1 MELDTLIKGT
11 ITGGGVIPHP
21 QPLINKSTSR
31 WAASSMHACVSASA
45 IIYTAAILEYLT
57 AKVLEMASNARR
69 DLKAK
74 SFTPWHQHLANRRNE
89 ELDTLIKGT
98 IASGDVI
105 PHIHKA
111 LSNKT
116 AKE

>member
-1 MELDTLIKGT
+1 MEPCWADVDFSMGRIHHQL
-11 ITGGGVIPHP
+11 
-21 QPLINKSTSR
+21 KSR
-31 WAASSMHACVSASA
+31 ASMHAYVSASA

-57 AKVLEMASNARR
+57 AKVLEMASNARK

-74 SFTPWHQHLANRRNE
+74 SFTPWHLHLANRKNE

-111 LSNKT
+111 FSNKT